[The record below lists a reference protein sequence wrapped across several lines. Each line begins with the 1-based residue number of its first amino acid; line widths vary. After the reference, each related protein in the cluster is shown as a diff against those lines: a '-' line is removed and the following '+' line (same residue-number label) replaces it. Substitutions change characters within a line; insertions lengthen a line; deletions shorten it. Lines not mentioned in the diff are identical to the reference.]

1 MHHCEGVSH
10 SKAARL
16 HVQVPASL
24 ISWCIAPF
32 FPVQVT
38 SYYRQ
43 HTLTFLFGGF
53 RDIIDTKNE
62 NTNTKRRSPRNVR
75 RGPVVIVPITIIP
88 PIIVLSSSSSSWWL
102 CCNNRSTHL
111 YQYFQLLC
119 GGIPLFSIGGLDLI
133 IHSYSA
139 FI

>member
-10 SKAARL
+10 SKARL

-88 PIIVLSSSSSSWWL
+88 PIIVLSSSSSS
-102 CCNNRSTHL
+102 
-111 YQYFQLLC
+111 
-119 GGIPLFSIGGLDLI
+119 
-133 IHSYSA
+133 
-139 FI
+139 

>member
-10 SKAARL
+10 SKARL

-24 ISWCIAPF
+24 IAWCIAPF

-62 NTNTKRRSPRNVR
+62 NTNTRNVR

-111 YQYFQLLC
+111 YQYFQLLS
-119 GGIPLFSIGGLDLI
+119 GGIPLIPIGGLDLI